1 MATKFVFNPFTG
13 TFDVVN
19 KPTTWEDM
27 TCGMPDYVV
36 SRPIVLA
43 GDGTLTTAPLVL
55 VGTENCKVEDLA
67 GNTIYSGT
75 PYSP

>member
-1 MATKFVFNPFTG
+1 MATKFVFNPFSG
-13 TFDVVN
+13 TFDIISPSSWDDLV
-19 KPTTWEDM
+19 
-27 TCGMPDYVV
+27 CGLPDYVV

-43 GDGTLTTAPLVL
+43 GDGSLFTAPIVL
-55 VGTENCKVEDLA
+55 TIAGSCKVEDLA